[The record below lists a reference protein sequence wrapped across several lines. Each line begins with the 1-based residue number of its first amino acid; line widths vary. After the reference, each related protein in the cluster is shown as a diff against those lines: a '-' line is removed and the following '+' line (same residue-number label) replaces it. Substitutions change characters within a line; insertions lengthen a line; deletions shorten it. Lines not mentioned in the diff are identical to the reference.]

1 MKKNKGKLIK
11 NIGFVIFLIVLMV
24 LLIFPIFKNLK
35 FGLDLQGGFEVLY
48 QVNSID
54 GSEVTSDM
62 MNSTYKALLKRIDIL
77 GVNEPVITIEGDDKI
92 RVQLAGVTDQ
102 EEARKIL
109 SSAATLTFR
118 DTDNNLLMTSDVLS
132 GGGAKVSKDS
142 KGLPAVALQ
151 ISDKDQFYKVTKK
164 VSKMSNN
171 VIVIWL
177 DYDENEDSYEQEK
190 NKCGLDSSRCLSA
203 ATVSEGFASD
213 VIIQGNF
220 SSTEVQTLVDLIN
233 SGSLPTK
240 LEEISSKTVDA
251 SFGAN
256 SLNKTFIA
264 GVIGFIAVIV
274 IMTSLYHFSGFV
286 ACVSLLV
293 YTILTFATFWLVGG
307 VLTLPGIAAVILGI
321 GMAVDSNVINF
332 ERIKDEL
339 LKGVSFE
346 TAFKKGNKNS
356 IGTIIDANL
365 TTFIVALILFIFG
378 ESSVKGFATMLMISI
393 FTTMLIMVFFT
404 RYLLKMFVESNY
416 FEDKVNFFIG
426 KAKPHKSKID
436 FIKHSKLFITL
447 SVVCV
452 IIGVISLSTK
462 HMNLGVDFKGGTSIS
477 IKSEQSLDEKTI
489 ESDLEKYGYEIAQ
502 SDFKDD
508 KNAYI
513 KITNQLDQEEIA
525 ELQTHFTEQYQAS
538 TDIGVV
544 SNMVKKELIKN
555 AILSVLLSS
564 FATIVY
570 ISLRFKFNYAISA
583 ILALAH
589 DVFIIFA
596 IFSLFGIEVETIF
609 IAAILSIIG
618 YSINDT
624 IVIFDRIRE
633 NKENKTIK
641 KEEDLKEVVNNSLN
655 QVMKRSII
663 TSLTTVATVICLIVF
678 GSQEIFEFNIAL
690 FIGLIA
696 GAYSSIFIASQIWY
710 YMERKNIGKKPKK
723 KWYEDDEPTE
733 KKIKGINA

>member
-1 MKKNKGKLIK
+1 MDW
-11 NIGFVIFLIVLMV
+11 IF
-24 LLIFPIFKNLK
+24 
-35 FGLDLQGGFEVLY
+35 QGGFEVLY

-118 DTDNNLLMTSDVLS
+118 DTDDNLLMTSDVLS

-151 ISDKDQFYKVTKK
+151 ISNKDQFYKVTKK

-274 IMTSLYHFSGFV
+274 IMTSLYHFSGFI

-293 YTILTFATFWLVGG
+293 YTVLTFATFWLVGG

-339 LKGVSFE
+339 LKGCF
-346 TAFKKGNKNS
+346 FRNCFQKGK
-356 IGTIIDANL
+356 
-365 TTFIVALILFIFG
+365 
-378 ESSVKGFATMLMISI
+378 
-393 FTTMLIMVFFT
+393 
-404 RYLLKMFVESNY
+404 
-416 FEDKVNFFIG
+416 
-426 KAKPHKSKID
+426 
-436 FIKHSKLFITL
+436 
-447 SVVCV
+447 
-452 IIGVISLSTK
+452 
-462 HMNLGVDFKGGTSIS
+462 
-477 IKSEQSLDEKTI
+477 
-489 ESDLEKYGYEIAQ
+489 
-502 SDFKDD
+502 
-508 KNAYI
+508 
-513 KITNQLDQEEIA
+513 
-525 ELQTHFTEQYQAS
+525 
-538 TDIGVV
+538 
-544 SNMVKKELIKN
+544 
-555 AILSVLLSS
+555 
-564 FATIVY
+564 
-570 ISLRFKFNYAISA
+570 
-583 ILALAH
+583 
-589 DVFIIFA
+589 
-596 IFSLFGIEVETIF
+596 
-609 IAAILSIIG
+609 
-618 YSINDT
+618 
-624 IVIFDRIRE
+624 
-633 NKENKTIK
+633 
-641 KEEDLKEVVNNSLN
+641 
-655 QVMKRSII
+655 
-663 TSLTTVATVICLIVF
+663 
-678 GSQEIFEFNIAL
+678 
-690 FIGLIA
+690 
-696 GAYSSIFIASQIWY
+696 
-710 YMERKNIGKKPKK
+710 
-723 KWYEDDEPTE
+723 
-733 KKIKGINA
+733 